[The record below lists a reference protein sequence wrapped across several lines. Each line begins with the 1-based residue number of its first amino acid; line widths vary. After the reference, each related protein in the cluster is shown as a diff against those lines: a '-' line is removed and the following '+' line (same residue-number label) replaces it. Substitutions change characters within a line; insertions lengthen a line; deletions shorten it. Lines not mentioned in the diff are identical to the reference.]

1 MKSEERR
8 VKSEERRVKNSI
20 VILSSKTQNSK
31 LKILIALAIHSPL
44 RRGGGSRQRRRGGGA
59 SAVGLQGMW
68 LNHHRSPPPPSPLPT
83 VKRRERRK
91 EKKRSDALYVTSYS
105 YFIFSSTH
113 LRALTKASI
122 HGVTSSARRS
132 RGYHAFCHGKMA
144 RSRCGIIA
152 RWRPSL
158 EQMPATL

>member
-1 MKSEERR
+1 MKNEERR
-8 VKSEERRVKNSI
+8 TKSEERRVKNSI

-44 RRGGGSRQRRRGGGA
+44 RRGGGSRQRQRGGGA
-59 SAVGLQGMW
+59 SGNEASGMW

-91 EKKRSDALYVTSYS
+91 EKKRSDALYVTS